1 MFNAP
6 IQAVPGNITIT
17 AMSIA
22 TNFTTPVVESATYAS
37 ERARVQTVANIT
49 RTVQGW
55 AYSISCALAII
66 LSNIVRFSFTPCE
79 LDIFHYTHICM
90 IAQLAGVKP
99 TMCCENARSHHS
111 PFSRF
116 PPRSMFIT
124 PRSHH
129 SSLLVQCSARAPR
142 SVLSPN
148 SSFSSFHQFPRS
160 PRSLLT
166 LPALPF
172 PAPRSL
178 ITPRSPLLVQRS
190 SLPASRSPLLVPPL
204 SQYSS
209 PSSFRA
215 VPQVSSPLP
224 YINNENRE

>member
-1 MFNAP
+1 
-6 IQAVPGNITIT
+6 
-17 AMSIA
+17 
-22 TNFTTPVVESATYAS
+22 
-37 ERARVQTVANIT
+37 
-49 RTVQGW
+49 
-55 AYSISCALAII
+55 
-66 LSNIVRFSFTPCE
+66 
-79 LDIFHYTHICM
+79 M